1 MVAVKVTWL
10 HPYRV
15 PAAPAR
21 AAEVTK
27 AIILYLV
34 TLMPTL
40 SAAMRLSRAAMMA
53 RPVRLI
59 DQIENNDQGDHHQD
73 KTSNKGGNPGGVHHA
88 HGTLNELDAALA
100 QGVLIAEE
108 AELEAVLIHTQIDVG
123 QQALDDLA
131 EGQGNNS
138 QIVAVEA
145 QHGDT
150 DKEAEEN
157 RPGRRPPAWPR
168 PGAGE

>member
-1 MVAVKVTWL
+1 MEVLKSNLVATKVVWL

-53 RPVRLI
+53 RPVRLLTRLKMTTRVI
-59 DQIENNDQGDHHQD
+59 T
-73 KTSNKGGNPGGVHHA
+73 TSTKPTVK
-88 HGTLNELDAALA
+88 
-100 QGVLIAEE
+100 
-108 AELEAVLIHTQIDVG
+108 
-123 QQALDDLA
+123 
-131 EGQGNNS
+131 
-138 QIVAVEA
+138 VEMRWVFITPM
-145 QHGDT
+145 G
-150 DKEAEEN
+150 
-157 RPGRRPPAWPR
+157 PR
-168 PGAGE
+168 IS